1 MVDLDTLVQEKIEAD
16 ADFQEEIALLKDEER
31 ETKLEEKR
39 KEVLSLEFER
49 LAKAE
54 ELAKNYKTRAEKAE
68 AEAKKQKHA
77 AGDQPETPTKEGNR
91 DDLTSKDLFALMKAN
106 VHEDDVDEI
115 VEYARYKKISVAEA
129 LKAPV
134 IATTLEKN
142 EEARKVADATNTR
155 SNRSTRKTTTDAEL
169 LNRAA
174 KGEIP
179 EAGTDEAERLF
190 WARRG
195 VKKS

>member
-16 ADFQEEIALLKDEER
+16 ADFQEEIALLEDDER

-49 LAKAE
+49 LSKAD

-68 AEAKKQKHA
+68 AEAKKQKHT
-77 AGDQPETPTKEGNR
+77 AGDQPETPKQEGNR

-155 SNRSTRKTTTDAEL
+155 SNRSTRKSTTDAEL

-195 VKKS
+195 VKKA

>member
-16 ADFQEEIALLKDEER
+16 ADFQEEIASLKDEER

-49 LAKAE
+49 LSKAD

-68 AEAKKQKHA
+68 AEAKKQKHT
-77 AGDQPETPTKEGNR
+77 AGDPPETPKQEGNR

-106 VHEDDVDEI
+106 VHEDDVDEV

-190 WARRG
+190 WARHG
-195 VKKS
+195 GKKS